1 MLNEFPAESL
11 LEQLRELDECQ
22 RIEAKR
28 GSGIG
33 SAVMQ
38 SVCAFANE
46 SKLGGGYLLYC
57 RVLARV

>member
-1 MLNEFPAESL
+1 MLNELSAESL
-11 LEQLRELDECQ
+11 LEQLDPLDECQ

-33 SAVMQ
+33 SAVMH

-46 SKLGGGYLLYC
+46 PKPSGGYLLYC